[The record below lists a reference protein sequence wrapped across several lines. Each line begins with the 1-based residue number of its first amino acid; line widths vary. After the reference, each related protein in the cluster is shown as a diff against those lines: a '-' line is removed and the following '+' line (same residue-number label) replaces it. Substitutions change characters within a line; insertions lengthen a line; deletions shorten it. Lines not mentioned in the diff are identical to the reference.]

1 MAAKMSEEERDKAAK
16 EDEKICSIVK
26 TAQCWASAAERDA
39 ARVAGRPVPPLQTG
53 VRGNWSA
60 QNMGLGLGGLAIVGG
75 VVCVILEPCGAAV
88 AAGLGIGGTA
98 VILTN

>member
-1 MAAKMSEEERDKAAK
+1 
-16 EDEKICSIVK
+16 
-26 TAQCWASAAERDA
+26 
-39 ARVAGRPVPPLQTG
+39 
-53 VRGNWSA
+53 
-60 QNMGLGLGGLAIVGG
+60 MGLGLGGLAIVGG